1 MQASDPGDVKAA
13 VQRQFG
19 AVAANYGT
27 SHVHAGGPDLE
38 ALVGRAVER
47 SAKAVLDVGSG
58 AGHTALAL
66 AARGLEVVAL
76 DLTEPMLEQ
85 GRSLARERGLGLA
98 FQQGDVEALPFPDA
112 SFDLVTSRYSA
123 HHYAHPER
131 AVAEIARVLRPGGAL
146 LLVDIVSTPDPAAD
160 SFLQTIELV
169 RDPSH
174 VRDHTTPE
182 WARMLGAAG
191 LQARAPLSWPC
202 RIDFDA
208 WIQRMATPETEEKV
222 LRRLLE
228 GATDVV
234 RDFLQIGT
242 PGPHDFCL
250 TTALI
255 EAER

>member
-1 MQASDPGDVKAA
+1 MQASDPGDVNAA

-19 AVAANYGT
+19 AVAANYGA

-38 ALVGRAVER
+38 ALVDRALER
-47 SAKAVLDVGSG
+47 GATAVLDVGCG

-66 AARGLEVVAL
+66 AARGLDVVAL

-85 GRSLARERGLGLA
+85 GRSLARERGLRLA
-98 FQQGDVEALPFPDA
+98 FQQGDVDALPFADA
-112 SFDLVTSRYSA
+112 RFDLVTSRYSA
-123 HHYAHPER
+123 HHYAHPEC

-146 LLVDIVSTPDPAAD
+146 LLVDIVSTPDSAAD

-174 VRDHTTPE
+174 VRDHTALE
-182 WARMLGAAG
+182 WSRMLGAAG
-191 LQARAPLSWPC
+191 LQSRTPLSWSC
-202 RIDFDA
+202 QIDFDA
-208 WIQRMATPETEEKV
+208 WIRRMATPEAEEKV
-222 LRRLLE
+222 LRRLLD
-228 GATDVV
+228 GAPTVA

>member
-1 MQASDPGDVKAA
+1 MQVPDRDDVKAA

-19 AVAANYGT
+19 AVAANYGA

-38 ALVGRAVER
+38 ALVARALER
-47 SAKAVLDVGSG
+47 DAQKALDVGCG

-66 AARGLEVVAL
+66 AGRGLDVVAV
-76 DLTEPMLEQ
+76 DLTEPMLEEA
-85 GRSLARERGLGLA
+85 RNLARERGLDPA

-123 HHYAHPER
+123 HHYAHPQAAAR
-131 AVAEIARVLRPGGAL
+131 EIARVLRPGGAL
-146 LLVDIVSTPDPAAD
+146 LLVDIVSTPDPATD

-191 LQARAPLSWPC
+191 LQPRPPVRFSCP
-202 RIDFDA
+202 IDFDA
-208 WIQRMATPETEEKV
+208 WVARMATPETEEKV

-228 GATDVV
+228 GAPDVA
-234 RDFLQIGT
+234 RDFLRIGT

>member
-1 MQASDPGDVKAA
+1 MRSSDPGDVKAA

-19 AVAANYGT
+19 AVAANYGA
-27 SHVHAGGPDLE
+27 SRVHAGGPDLE
-38 ALVGRAVER
+38 ALVGRALAR
-47 SAKAVLDVGSG
+47 SARTVLDVGCG

-66 AARGLEVVAL
+66 AARGLDVIAL
-76 DLTEPMLEQ
+76 DLTEPMLVQ
-85 GRSLARERGLGLA
+85 GRGLARARGLSLA

-123 HHYAHPER
+123 HHYAHPKR

-146 LLVDIVSTPDPAAD
+146 LLVDIVSTSDPAAD

-174 VRDHTTPE
+174 VRDHSVEE
-182 WARMLGAAG
+182 WAGMFGAAG
-191 LQARAPLSWPC
+191 LRARAPLSWPC
-202 RIDFDA
+202 EIDFDA

-228 GATDVV
+228 GAPNVA
-234 RDFLQIGT
+234 RDFLRIGT
-242 PGPHDFCL
+242 PGPYDFCL